1 MPMDNANARP
11 EMVWTV
17 GQEVILRQLSNGRT
31 PERPCVVTKVGR
43 SLVTI
48 ETVDGY
54 RGRAQYRMDT
64 GYENS
69 GRYSATS
76 RILTKELAE
85 WEARYERVRAA
96 VMQAGWTRSLGYGD
110 PDKAPEW
117 FAVAE
122 ALGLEVGE

>member
-11 EMVWTV
+11 EMVWSV
-17 GQEVILRQLSNGRT
+17 GQEVILRHLHHRRSTEQQCT
-31 PERPCVVTKVGR
+31 VVKVGR
-43 SLVTI
+43 TLVTV
-48 ETVDGY
+48 ETPNGHV
-54 RGRAQYRMDT
+54 RGTYRMDT
-64 GYENS
+64 GHENS

-96 VMQAGWTRSLGYGD
+96 VMQAGWTRSLGYGG